1 MPAPFG
7 AWENAARFSPHFHVT
22 VLSKGVLVAALVA
35 GLAPPAL
42 AQTQTVCTVTVNS
55 TDARVAFR
63 RNLPA
68 DKFHFVELVEHGR
81 PDWLRSAC
89 ERKVRCDVLVV
100 SGHFAGTEFYSS
112 RPETNETL
120 RVDEMERATC
130 GACPDLFSH
139 LKEVYLFGC
148 DSLKADAPQSAMP
161 EIVRGLE
168 AAGASRTDAQRI
180 ASALSRREGEDAH
193 DRMRRIFA
201 GVPVIYGFSSLA
213 PYGRTAGPLLQRY
226 FDTATPGE
234 VGSGRV
240 SAQLLA
246 LFAPSSMVATHGVEP
261 GEADAAYR
269 AEACRYY
276 GDHTAAERLSVL
288 REELAG
294 GMPRLRM
301 AFDRAEK
308 FFAGLTPADRDE
320 PAFAAALRDMAGD
333 ESLRTSY
340 LAVERAT
347 QDPALRVRMI
357 ALARSVGWLSAA
369 QRQAELGQTIVDVL
383 ARRSM
388 GFGDVELVCTL
399 NADRALDGVRSEL
412 RDPPDLLHA
421 PAQSAGLACLGSDAA
436 RSRVLRLLAS
446 GNEGDVQL
454 AQAYLRH
461 RPITDAAELR
471 VLAATIAAMKP
482 GPAQVR
488 ALDTLGRMHVAD
500 AKVLDALAALFART
514 PSLAVQRAIAEA
526 FLRSDPAAAK
536 PGVAKLFR
544 MHRLRSPDGEDLIDV
559 LVRRLS

>member
-1 MPAPFG
+1 
-7 AWENAARFSPHFHVT
+7 
-22 VLSKGVLVAALVA
+22 
-35 GLAPPAL
+35 
-42 AQTQTVCTVTVNS
+42 
-55 TDARVAFR
+55 
-63 RNLPA
+63 
-68 DKFHFVELVEHGR
+68 
-81 PDWLRSAC
+81 
-89 ERKVRCDVLVV
+89 
-100 SGHFAGTEFYSS
+100 
-112 RPETNETL
+112 
-120 RVDEMERATC
+120 
-130 GACPDLFSH
+130 
-139 LKEVYLFGC
+139 
-148 DSLKADAPQSAMP
+148 
-161 EIVRGLE
+161 
-168 AAGASRTDAQRI
+168 
-180 ASALSRREGEDAH
+180 
-193 DRMRRIFA
+193 
-201 GVPVIYGFSSLA
+201 
-213 PYGRTAGPLLQRY
+213 
-226 FDTATPGE
+226 
-234 VGSGRV
+234 
-240 SAQLLA
+240 
-246 LFAPSSMVATHGVEP
+246 
-261 GEADAAYR
+261 
-269 AEACRYY
+269 
-276 GDHTAAERLSVL
+276 
-288 REELAG
+288 
-294 GMPRLRM
+294 
-301 AFDRAEK
+301 
-308 FFAGLTPADRDE
+308 
-320 PAFAAALRDMAGD
+320 
-333 ESLRTSY
+333 
-340 LAVERAT
+340 
-347 QDPALRVRMI
+347 MI